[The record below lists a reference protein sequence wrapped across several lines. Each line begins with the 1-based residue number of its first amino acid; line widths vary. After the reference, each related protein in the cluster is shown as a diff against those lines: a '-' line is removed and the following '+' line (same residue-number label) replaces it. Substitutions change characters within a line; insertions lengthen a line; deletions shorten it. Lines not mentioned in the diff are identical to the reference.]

1 MALQYELVNATK
13 RERLSLSAL
22 PGRTKHDI
30 AGNPAAAAIVAWY
43 MMEHPRDRITF
54 VTDDIADTN
63 PAVTARR
70 DAGRAR
76 ERYRDVT
83 VDVITTLVAA
93 GILEEAWA
101 GLCLTRRSRA
111 RGGFEPPERLEGNVS
126 VGRNAVTRSGEF
138 LK

>member
-1 MALQYELVNATK
+1 VALQYELVNATK
-13 RERLSLSAL
+13 RERLSLSTL

-54 VTDDIADTN
+54 VTDDIADTH
-63 PAVTARR
+63 PAWPLRGAT
-70 DAGRAR
+70 RAEL

-93 GILEEAWA
+93 GILEE
-101 GLCLTRRSRA
+101 
-111 RGGFEPPERLEGNVS
+111 RGRGFVETSDRGRVIVRDLRNVWNGTPQT
-126 VGRNAVTRSGEF
+126 VETP
-138 LK
+138 

>member
-1 MALQYELVNATK
+1 VALQYELVNATK

-54 VTDDIADTN
+54 VTDDIADAH
-63 PAVTARR
+63 PAWPLRGVT
-70 DAGRAR
+70 RAEL

-93 GILEEAWA
+93 GILEE
-101 GLCLTRRSRA
+101 
-111 RGGFEPPERLEGNVS
+111 RGRGFVETADRGRVVVRDLRNVWKGTSQS
-126 VGRNAVTRSGEF
+126 VETP
-138 LK
+138 

>member
-1 MALQYELVNATK
+1 MALQYELVNATT
-13 RERLSLSAL
+13 RERLSLSPL

-54 VTDDIADTN
+54 VTDDIADAH
-63 PAVTARR
+63 PAWPLRGVT
-70 DAGRAR
+70 RAEL

-93 GILEEAWA
+93 GILEE
-101 GLCLTRRSRA
+101 
-111 RGGFEPPERLEGNVS
+111 RGRGFVETADRGRVVVRDLRNVWKGTPQS
-126 VGRNAVTRSGEF
+126 VETP
-138 LK
+138 

>member
-13 RERLSLSAL
+13 SERLSLAVL

-54 VTDDIADTN
+54 VTDDIGDAH
-63 PAVTARR
+63 PAWPLRGVTKAEL
-70 DAGRAR
+70 

-83 VDVITTLVAA
+83 LEVVTALVAA
-93 GILEEAWA
+93 GILEE
-101 GLCLTRRSRA
+101 
-111 RGGFEPPERLEGNVS
+111 RGRETIETVDRGRVVVRDLRNVWKS
-126 VGRNAVTRSGEF
+126 NEAPANR
-138 LK
+138 